1 MYAAHVRTSCEEY
14 FTQKSGR
21 YAMLKALRIC
31 SPVVMSGRGFLMVN
45 AQEMSAAGLNC
56 SIHCPEWGDLRN
68 SDGVVPV
75 TALNV
80 ATK

>member
-1 MYAAHVRTSCEEY
+1 MP
-14 FTQKSGR
+14 
-21 YAMLKALRIC
+21 KALRIC

-68 SDGVVPV
+68 
-75 TALNV
+75 
-80 ATK
+80 